1 MLKKLCIGL
10 LALFALTANA
20 AETTTTTT
28 TAAAGT
34 PAASTPQRKIHPV
47 FTLSGGYAFT
57 YPDIQRQQFTAYD
70 SAFFFLRTSNA
81 PASSQPMTGGFF
93 GIEWPWKPE
102 WSIQTGVGYYGEA
115 GVTVRGNEAQGVIGS
130 DQTTDYYKYSYT
142 VTIKQLL
149 AEGKLL
155 YIWRNVYH
163 PFVDAGLGASFNKA
177 RSYYISNPIFLTF
190 APTFAPGTTTD
201 FSYRVGF
208 GLDYDVA
215 TDLRI
220 GFAYHFAD
228 FGKAVLASG
237 KVDNYQSGLNLRQDH
252 LYANE
257 LVGQVTL
264 LFF

>member
-1 MLKKLCIGL
+1 MMLKKLCIGL
-10 LALFALTANA
+10 LALIALNAYA
-20 AETTTTTT
+20 AETTTTT
-28 TAAAGT
+28 AAT
-34 PAASTPQRKIHPV
+34 PAVSQPQRKIHPV

-81 PASSQPMTGGFF
+81 PASSKPMTGGFF
-93 GIEWPWKPE
+93 GVEWPWKPD
-102 WSIQTGVGYYGEA
+102 WSVQTGIGYYGVA
-115 GVTVRGNEAQGVIGS
+115 SLTVRGNEAQGVIGS
-130 DQTTDYYKYSYT
+130 DQTTDYYKYSYA

-149 AEGKLL
+149 AEAKLL
-155 YIWRNVYH
+155 YVWNNVYH
-163 PFVDAGLGASFNKA
+163 PFADIGLGASFNKA
-177 RSYYISNPIFLTF
+177 RSYYISNPIFITF
-190 APTFAPGTTTD
+190 TPNFAPGTSTD

-220 GFAYHFAD
+220 GIAYHFAD
-228 FGKAVLASG
+228 FGPAVLASG
-237 KVDNYQSGLNLRQDH
+237 KVDNYQTNTNLRQDH
-252 LYANE
+252 LYSNE